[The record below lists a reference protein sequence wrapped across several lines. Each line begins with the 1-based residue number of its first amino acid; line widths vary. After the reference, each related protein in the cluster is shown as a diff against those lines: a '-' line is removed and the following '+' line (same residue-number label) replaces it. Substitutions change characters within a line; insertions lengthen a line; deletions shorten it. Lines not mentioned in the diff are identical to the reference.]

1 MEFLE
6 RGRAALAFPDF
17 RRYQVGR
24 LCAIV
29 GIQMQMVAV
38 GWQVYALTGRA
49 FDLGLVGLVQF
60 VPFTLLVTAGGHA
73 ADRYDRRR
81 VLMAG
86 YFIQG
91 LCSLALAALAIGNV
105 QRVWPIYL
113 VLAVLGAG
121 RAFASPAASALT
133 PHLVPVEHFS
143 NAIAWGSSARQIA
156 MLVGPALGGLL
167 YTATNA
173 SPVYLLAGLASFLGA
188 WLVLRMEVRLGRM
201 EPKDLSWSTV
211 LAGFAYV
218 WEKRLLL
225 GTFSLDLFA
234 VLLGG
239 ATALLPV
246 YAKDILHVGPWGLGM
261 LRSAPAV
268 GAGLAALWLAH
279 RPLQRNAGKVMLGF
293 VFLFGLATVIFGVSR
308 SLPLSL
314 VALAVLGGSDMV
326 SVVIRL
332 TLEQL
337 GTPPQMRGRV
347 SAVNMMFI
355 GASNELGEFESG
367 ATAALW
373 GPVPAVV
380 LGGVGTCLVV
390 GLWALLFPEL
400 REVDSVQSP

>member
-6 RGRAALAFPDF
+6 RGRAALAFADF

-218 WEKRLLL
+218 WGKRLLL

-239 ATALLPV
+239 ATALLPI

-261 LRSAPAV
+261 LRSAP
-268 GAGLAALWLAH
+268 GA
-279 RPLQRNAGKVMLGF
+279 
-293 VFLFGLATVIFGVSR
+293 T
-308 SLPLSL
+308 SLPWITST
-314 VALAVLGGSDMV
+314 AVHFPHRT
-326 SVVIRL
+326 IRCD
-332 TLEQL
+332 
-337 GTPPQMRGRV
+337 P
-347 SAVNMMFI
+347 S
-355 GASNELGEFESG
+355 
-367 ATAALW
+367 
-373 GPVPAVV
+373 
-380 LGGVGTCLVV
+380 
-390 GLWALLFPEL
+390 
-400 REVDSVQSP
+400 